1 MRVAVLTISDS
12 VAKGEREDLSGPA
25 VLAFC
30 RGLGWEIA
38 SALRV
43 SDEPADIRE
52 QLRALSDTGRVDV
65 LLTTGGT
72 GIGPRDN
79 TPEATQAVADRIVPG
94 ISEEI
99 RRKGLDH
106 TPTAVLSR
114 GTAAVRN
121 KTLIVN
127 LPGSPKGAVESLEAV
142 AHLLPHAVKVL
153 HGARHD

>member
-1 MRVAVLTISDS
+1 MRVAVLTISDT

-25 VLAFC
+25 VVAFC
-30 RGLGWEIA
+30 RGLGWEVT
-38 SALRV
+38 STLHV
-43 SDEPADIRE
+43 SDDPANIRE
-52 QLRALSDTGRVDV
+52 QLRQLGDSGRVDV

-94 ISEEI
+94 ISEEM
-99 RRKGLDH
+99 RRKGLEQ

-114 GTAAVRN
+114 GTAAVRS

-142 AHLLPHAVKVL
+142 AHLLPHAVNVL